1 MPKRK
6 AYQLEIDEGI
16 GEPEVDDEGY
26 DVEDT
31 DDEKIVCLASDE
43 ENDMDDEYLIAGYHE
58 AKKQAE
64 KEGD

>member
-43 ENDMDDEYLIAGYHE
+43 ENDMDDELLIAGYHE

>member
-16 GEPEVDDEGY
+16 GESEVDDEGY
-26 DVEDT
+26 DVEDS

-43 ENDMDDEYLIAGYHE
+43 ENDIDDEALIAGYHE

-64 KEGD
+64 NEGD